1 MPCGATLITLGL
13 LLLLGWALK
22 MGKLYAMKK
31 YVERFRSNDEET
43 AAAAALE
50 LSNIDREQESVLEK
64 ESAKK
69 SAPPEISQGETSSK
83 KSLPKN

>member
-1 MPCGATLITLGL
+1 
-13 LLLLGWALK
+13 

-31 YVERFRSNDEET
+31 YVERFRRNDEET

-50 LSNIDREQESVLEK
+50 LSNIDAAQEESVLEK

-69 SAPPEISQGETSSK
+69 SAPPEICQRETSSK
-83 KSLPKN
+83 NRS

>member
-1 MPCGATLITLGL
+1 
-13 LLLLGWALK
+13 

-31 YVERFRSNDEET
+31 YMERFRSSDEET
-43 AAAAALE
+43 AATAALE
-50 LSNIDREQESVLEK
+50 LSNIDAAQEESVLER

-69 SAPPEISQGETSSK
+69 SAAPKISQGETSSK